1 MSVRAEGG
9 NRLRWDDLPQKVQA
23 VIECGVG
30 APVAAAESRA
40 GGFSPSLASVLTL
53 ADGRQVFVKAC
64 DFARNDFA
72 PVALRREAAVLPGLP
87 ESVPAPRLR
96 WLHDDGD
103 WVILAT
109 DAVDGRTPD
118 QPWRPEQL
126 RRFLDA
132 AAVLPGLLTPTP
144 IAAPV
149 LADEYAGEV
158 GAWHDVTP
166 AQVDPWMRPHL
177 DELRALGDGFAAA
190 TGGNT
195 LLHGDL
201 RADNVVLTADGLV
214 FVDWPSVVVGAGWF
228 DLLSA
233 LPSIG
238 MHGGGVPEE
247 VWRDHPLARDADPQA
262 VDAALAGLGA
272 LFWSRSLQPP
282 VPLLPT
288 IRQFQRAQA
297 EQVVSWLATRR
308 HWRTEP

>member
-9 NRLRWDDLPQKVQA
+9 NRLRWAELPERIRTAIEDGLGAA
-23 VIECGVG
+23 VI
-30 APVAAAESRA
+30 AADSRA

-53 ADGRQVFVKAC
+53 ADGRRVFVKAC
-64 DFARNDFA
+64 DVARNDFA
-72 PVALRREAAVLPGLP
+72 PVALRREAAVLPHLP
-87 ESVPAPRLR
+87 ETVPAPRLV

-103 WVILAT
+103 WVVLAI

-126 RRFLDA
+126 DRFLAA
-132 AAVLPGLLTPTP
+132 AAVLPGLLTPAP
-144 IAAPV
+144 IAAPA
-149 LADEYAGEV
+149 LADLYAGEV
-158 GAWHDVTP
+158 GAWRDIT
-166 AQVDPWMRPHL
+166 ADQVDPWLRPHL
-177 DELRALGDGFAAA
+177 DELRELGDGFADA
-190 TGGNT
+190 TRGDT

-201 RADNVVLTADGLV
+201 RADNVVLTGDGCV

-233 LPSIG
+233 LPSVA
-238 MHGGGVPEE
+238 MHGGGVPDEL
-247 VWRDHPLARDADPQA
+247 WREHPLGRTADPAA

-297 EQVVSWLATRR
+297 EVVVAWLATRR
-308 HWRTEP
+308 NWHTA